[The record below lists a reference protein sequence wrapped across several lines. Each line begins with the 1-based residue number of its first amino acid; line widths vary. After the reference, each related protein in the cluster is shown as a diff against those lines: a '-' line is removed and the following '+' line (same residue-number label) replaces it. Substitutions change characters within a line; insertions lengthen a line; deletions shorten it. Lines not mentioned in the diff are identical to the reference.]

1 MRISLLA
8 VSATL
13 ALTASCGDKPRAA
26 ATGTPTA
33 NADNQP
39 AQYLYVWT
47 GDSAEKQSDFL
58 AVIDATPSSP
68 NYGALLKT
76 VKVGVA
82 GSHPHHT
89 EDVVPANGHL
99 LANGFHAGR
108 TWLFDVSS
116 PADPKML
123 AMFEDIA
130 GFSHPHSYMRVANGR
145 ILMTFQYAAD
155 STTTPNPGTGQMM
168 AMGEHKTGGLVEMD
182 ERGTSIRSASAADP
196 SITDKRIYPYSVVPI
211 ASLDRAVSTT
221 TDMDDKNTKATG
233 EWVQLWRL
241 SDLKLLRSIAL
252 KPGPRGDENKFTGE
266 PRLLP
271 DGKSVYVHTFNCGLY
286 LLRGVETDAPTST
299 FVHSFT
305 GKNCGVPLLIGHFWI
320 QTVPDAHALVT
331 LDVTDPEH
339 PREVSTLDVGADEQ
353 PHWISRDSAGRR
365 IVLNSGGG
373 GTGNRVFIVN
383 FDPATGVL
391 AMDDRFHD
399 PGATRPG
406 IRFSQR
412 SWPPGIVSTAIPHGA
427 VFSR

>member
-1 MRISLLA
+1 MRIHSLA
-8 VSATL
+8 ACASL
-13 ALTASCGDKPRAA
+13 ALGAACGGKSEHTAQSAGSS
-26 ATGTPTA
+26 
-33 NADNQP
+33 
-39 AQYLYVWT
+39 QYLYVWT
-47 GDSAEKQSDFL
+47 GDSAGKESDFL

-68 NYGALLKT
+68 SYGAILET

-89 EDVVPANGHL
+89 EDVVAANGHF

-116 PADPKML
+116 PADPKIV
-123 AMFEDIA
+123 ATFNDIA
-130 GFSHPHSYMRVANGR
+130 GFSHPHSYMRVADGR
-145 ILMTFQYAAD
+145 VLATFQYAAD
-155 STTTPNPGTGQMM
+155 SATGHAPRTGQAM
-168 AMGEHKTGGLVEMD
+168 AMGGEDKTGGLVEMD
-182 ERGTSIRSASAADP
+182 ERGAAIRSASAADP
-196 SITDKRIYPYSVVPI
+196 SIPDKRIYPYSVLPI

-221 TDMDDKNTKATG
+221 TDMNDKNVKATG
-233 EWVQLWRL
+233 EWVQFWRL

-252 KPGPRGDENKFTGE
+252 KPGPRGDENNFTGE

-299 FVHSFT
+299 FVRSFT
-305 GKNCGVPLLIGHFWI
+305 GKNCGVPLLIGKFWV
-320 QTVPDAHALVT
+320 QTVPDAHALVV

-353 PHWISRDSAGRR
+353 PHWIARDSSGKR
-365 IVLNSGGG
+365 IVLNSGGA

-383 FDPATGVL
+383 FDPTTGAV

-399 PGATRPG
+399 AGATRPG

-412 SWPPGIVSTAIPHGA
+412 SWPSGLVSTGIPHGA